1 MKGGTAL
8 EGSHQRPTEL
18 SNGDKVIPEDMFE
31 HLDPAMPKTFEP
43 QNSSNSRANKFSILP
58 KPV

>member
-31 HLDPAMPKTFEP
+31 HLDPAMPET
-43 QNSSNSRANKFSILP
+43 SSLSFFIF
-58 KPV
+58 VF